1 MRPAAACALALLL
14 FGCAGGPPRPAM
26 LDARN
31 DACGACRMAV
41 SNPRFAA
48 QIVAPGE
55 EPVFF
60 DDIGCLADYL
70 RQHGTQPA
78 RAMAYVADHRT
89 SEWVPAA
96 AAIFTSV
103 AGLDTPMGSHVI
115 AHASALSRDADAA
128 ARAGTDVPPASLF
141 PTRIPDATR

>member
-1 MRPAAACALALLL
+1 
-14 FGCAGGPPRPAM
+14 
-26 LDARN
+26 
-31 DACGACRMAV
+31 MAV

-55 EPVFF
+55 EAVFF
-60 DDIGCLADYL
+60 DAIGCLADYL

-89 SEWVPAA
+89 REWVPAA
-96 AAIFTSV
+96 AATFTRV

-115 AHASALSRDADAA
+115 AHASPSSRDADTA
-128 ARAGTDVPPASLF
+128 ARTGTVVPPAALF
-141 PTRIPDATR
+141 PTPIPDGTR